1 MAYILI
7 QMPIHPSL
15 YSVSFSIFLRL
26 FYQISGEHPLRI
38 PLQLGLSFCCLQC
51 LITVFLSFFLSL
63 SIHQP
68 IFNTECTVPP
78 SLSSVI
84 FWQWVVVSLLRCM
97 TFICRWLSLLFY
109 THHFSFFSH
118 LPFFHALYNCWFVS
132 GGGVRPHVLHWHCWH
147 NPLWP
152 QRLLKDNTHTI
163 YWIWSSFFT
172 EQVSVVSNLW
182 PVLSKNVLII
192 A

>member
-38 PLQLGLSFCCLQC
+38 PLQLGLSFCRLQC
-51 LITVFLSFFLSL
+51 LITVFLSLSFFLSP
-63 SIHQP
+63 SI
-68 IFNTECTVPP
+68 
-78 SLSSVI
+78 SLSLTRNAQFLRLCPVLYFGSE
-84 FWQWVVVSLLRCM
+84 SLYLCWDV
-97 TFICRWLSLLFY
+97 WLSFAADSLCCSTLIICL
-109 THHFSFFSH
+109 FFSH

-172 EQVSVVSNLW
+172 DQVSVVSNLW
-182 PVLSKNVLII
+182 PVLSKN
-192 A
+192 